1 MLVIGDFGSGVSTE
15 DHVAAA
21 MADVAKTRN
30 IDAFVTTGDNL
41 YKNDVDSTWKQP
53 FGWVDQAGIPV
64 FAAWGNHDVASG
76 ARARAVQDALN
87 PPGNWYWV
95 RIGPANLVVLDGN
108 DPTNQDQL
116 DWLDETL
123 PNLPPGPTLVSF
135 HQPAYSCASHGSTK
149 AIDEEWVPRF
159 EKAGVD
165 LVLNGHD
172 HDYQRFEVS
181 GITYVVTGAGGR
193 GLYSVG
199 SCPKGTPDPIA
210 SNDTDHSFM
219 VITVSADQIQAQ
231 AISNHGDTLDDFS
244 LQTS

>member
-1 MLVIGDFGSGVSTE
+1 M
-15 DHVAAA
+15 
-21 MADVAKTRN
+21 
-30 IDAFVTTGDNL
+30 
-41 YKNDVDSTWKQP
+41 
-53 FGWVDQAGIPV
+53 
-64 FAAWGNHDVASG
+64 
-76 ARARAVQDALN
+76 
-87 PPGNWYWV
+87 
-95 RIGPANLVVLDGN
+95 VLDGN

-244 LQTS
+244 LQTSRVSTCLARFRIPLRLASLVSRRTRFSPRRGEGRLQRHACPGGPLPHSLRPRGPLPPLAPLVGDI